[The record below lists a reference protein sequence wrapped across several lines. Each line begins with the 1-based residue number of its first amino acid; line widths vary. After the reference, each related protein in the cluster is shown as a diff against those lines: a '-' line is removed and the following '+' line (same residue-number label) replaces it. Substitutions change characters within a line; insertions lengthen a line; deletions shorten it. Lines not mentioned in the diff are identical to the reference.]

1 MKFRAYIEATEAMTD
16 VSKTLTKLPKKHAQL
31 VRGYKYDFKSDNTLD
46 GKHIGELDPE
56 KKKITVAAPWNY
68 GRQYAVL
75 HEIGHRVWENI
86 VDDKKKKE
94 WMKIIKG
101 TKNKQNQNAE
111 ELFCMAYADF
121 YAKNKVVIHNH
132 PEWENFIKSLPK

>member
-1 MKFRAYIEATEAMTD
+1 MEFRTYIESTEEMTD
-16 VSKTLTKLPKKHAQL
+16 VNKTLMVIPKKHAQL
-31 VRGYKYDFKSDNTLD
+31 VKGYKYDFKGDNTLD

-56 KKKITVAAPWNY
+56 KKKITVASPWNY

-75 HEIGHRVWENI
+75 HEIGHRVWEEF
-86 VDDKKKKE
+86 VTDEKKKE
-94 WMKIIKG
+94 WMKIVNN
-101 TKNKQNQNAE
+101 TKNKQKQNAE

-132 PEWENFIKSLPK
+132 PEWEKFIKSIPK